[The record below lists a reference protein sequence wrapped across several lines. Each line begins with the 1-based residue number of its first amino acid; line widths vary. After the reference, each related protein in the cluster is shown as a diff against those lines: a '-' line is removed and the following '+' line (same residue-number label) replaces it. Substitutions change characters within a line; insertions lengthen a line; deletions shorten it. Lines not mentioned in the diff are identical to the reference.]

1 MKTRNTIPLLIL
13 TLAVMAAAVPAAADQ
28 YAIDTAHSS
37 VGFEIRH
44 LAISKTR
51 GTFGALEGTFE
62 FVEGKPGEWS
72 VEAVIQAASIST
84 DNEDRDKHLKSPDFL
99 DVEKFPTLTFKSKAV
114 EMESENEGVLRGE
127 LTLHGVTRV
136 VELDLEFLG
145 TVTDP
150 WGNEKAGFSAT
161 TKINRKDYGL
171 TWNKALE
178 TGGLVVGD
186 EVKIT
191 LEIEGNKVK

>member
-13 TLAVMAAAVPAAADQ
+13 TLAVMAAAVPATAEQ

-62 FVEGKPGEWS
+62 FVGGKPGEWS

-114 EMESENEGVLRGE
+114 EMESETEGVLRGE

-136 VELDLEFLG
+136 VELDFEFLG